1 MSVLLHEINFK
12 KIMYN
17 IPYGY
22 LFTIL
27 MYIYKYDKFYM

>member
-1 MSVLLHEINFK
+1 MSVPLHEINNK
-12 KIMYN
+12 KRMHS

-27 MYIYKYDKFYM
+27 MYNYDKFYI

>member
-27 MYIYKYDKFYM
+27 MYKYDKFYI